1 MNEGE
6 ARKVAKEPSDL
17 EAVDTEMCT
26 LPERRILGD
35 PSPG

>member
-6 ARKVAKEPSDL
+6 ARTVAKEPLDL
-17 EAVDTEMCT
+17 EAVDTETCI